1 MTVRSC
7 IITIVAF
14 VFTATV
20 SAAPRAEHVFIISV
34 DGGSPVAI
42 EQSKMPVLQR
52 MVKAGAHS
60 WHAQTIKPSLTL
72 PSHTSMLTGVPM
84 EKHKITWNNYAP
96 TGGVVTVPTVFGA
109 AKQAGL
115 STAMFVGKEKFWHL
129 VQPGTVDH
137 YYYDRSNAVV
147 VMKSDSG
154 DKVVKKEGNIFAR
167 MVATNAADYI
177 IKHKPNLCFIH
188 FTDTDTVGH
197 EFGWRTPEQLKAF
210 AETDVAIGMIQKAIR
225 QAGLAKKSVI
235 ILSADHGG
243 NGKGH
248 SRGSPIDM
256 QIPWVTWG
264 VGVKKNYEIIMPIYT
279 CDTAATALW
288 LLDAK
293 PLAPMDG
300 VVVTNAFTFK

>member
-1 MTVRSC
+1 MTVLSR
-7 IITIVAF
+7 ILVVIAF
-14 VFTATV
+14 ALATTL
-20 SAAPRAEHVFIISV
+20 SAVPRADHVFIISV

-42 EQSKMPVLQR
+42 EQSKMPVLQK
-52 MVKAGAHS
+52 MVREGAHS

-96 TGGVVTVPTVFGA
+96 TNGLVSVPTIFAA

-115 STAMFVGKEKFWHL
+115 STAMFVGKEKFLHL
-129 VQPGTVDH
+129 VQPGTIDQF
-137 YYYDRSNAVV
+137 YYDRSNAVV

-154 DKVVKKEGNIFAR
+154 DKVVKKEGNIFAK

-177 IKHKPNLCFIH
+177 VKHKPNLCFIH

-197 EFGWRTPEQLKAF
+197 EFGWHTPEQRKAF
-210 AETDVAIGMIQKAIR
+210 AETDAALGMIQKAIR
-225 QAGLAKKSVI
+225 KAGIAKHSVI

-264 VGVKKNYEIIMPIYT
+264 AGVKKNYEIITPIYT

-288 LLDAK
+288 LLDVK

-300 VVVTNAFTFK
+300 VVVTNAFSFK

>member
-1 MTVRSC
+1 MIVLRC
-7 IITIVAF
+7 IALAIIF
-14 VFTATV
+14 VSATV

-52 MVKAGAHS
+52 MVKEGAHS

-72 PSHTSMLTGVPM
+72 PSHTSMLTGLPM
-84 EKHKITWNNYAP
+84 EKHKVTWNNWEP
-96 TGGVVTVPTVFGA
+96 TNGIVKVSTVFAA

-115 STAMFVGKEKFWHL
+115 STAMFVGKEKFLHL
-129 VQPGTVDH
+129 AQPGTVDEF
-137 YYYDRSNAVV
+137 YYDRANAVV

-188 FTDTDTVGH
+188 FTDTDTIGH

-210 AETDVAIGMIQKAIR
+210 AETDAALGMIQKAIR
-225 QAGLAKKSVI
+225 KAGIAKQSVI

-248 SRGSPIDM
+248 SRGTPIDM
-256 QIPWVTWG
+256 QIPWVAWG
-264 VGVKKNYEIIMPIYT
+264 ATVKKNYEIIMPINT

-288 LLDAK
+288 LLDVK